1 MGPPEFRA
9 RISQGTRPLP
19 REPSMVPGLVLL
31 ILGLACL
38 LTLILFSAS

>member
-19 REPSMVPGLVLL
+19 REPATVPGVVLL

-38 LTLILFSAS
+38 LTLIFFSAN